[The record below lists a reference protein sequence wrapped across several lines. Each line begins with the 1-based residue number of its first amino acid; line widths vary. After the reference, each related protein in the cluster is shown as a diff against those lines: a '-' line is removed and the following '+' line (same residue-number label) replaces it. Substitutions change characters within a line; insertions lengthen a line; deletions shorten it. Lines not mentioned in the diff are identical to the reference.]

1 LAQLFPKWT
10 NYIGPGSA
18 AGALVLLCVVVG
30 FFWFY
35 GSPKFTEVGY
45 RPVQPVNY
53 SHKLHAGDLGIDCRY
68 CHTSVE
74 YSERA
79 NVPPTAT
86 CMNCHKLVKPSTE
99 KMMPVSDSWKNDMPI
114 HWIRVNDIPD
124 FAYFDHSMHI
134 TAGVGCIECHG
145 NIAEMEVV
153 KQAKPLSMGWCLDC
167 HRNPEPSLRPLD
179 QITNMNWV
187 MPENQLEVGKLLRT
201 ERNINP
207 PTDCSG
213 CHR

>member
-1 LAQLFPKWT
+1 MAQIFPKWT

-18 AGALVLLCVVVG
+18 VVSVVGLCAVVG

-35 GSPKFTEVGY
+35 GSPKFTDVGY

-74 YSERA
+74 YSSRA
-79 NVPPTAT
+79 NVPPMAT
-86 CMNCHKLVKPSTE
+86 CMNCHTLVKP
-99 KMMPVSDSWKNDMPI
+99 DSPKLTGFMENWKNDMPI
-114 HWIRVNDIPD
+114 QWTRVNDIPD

-134 TAGVGCIECHG
+134 TTGVGCIECHG

-167 HRNPEPSLRPLD
+167 HRAPEMALRPLD
-179 QITNMNWV
+179 QVTNMNWV
-187 MPENQLEVGKLLRT
+187 TPENQPEIGKLLRS
-201 ERNINP
+201 ERKINP
-207 PTDCSG
+207 PTECSG

>member
-1 LAQLFPKWT
+1 MAQLFPKWT
-10 NYIGPGSA
+10 NYIGPVSA
-18 AGALVLLCVVVG
+18 VLSVVLLALLTA

-35 GSPKFTEVGY
+35 GSPKYTDVGY
-45 RPVQPVNY
+45 RPDQPIDY

-74 YSERA
+74 YSDRA
-79 NVPPTAT
+79 NVPPMHT
-86 CMNCHKLVKPSTE
+86 CMNCHTLVKP
-99 KMMPVSDSWKNDMPI
+99 DSPKLTLLQANWKNDMPI
-114 HWIRVNDIPD
+114 KWTRVNDIPD

-153 KQAKPLSMGWCLDC
+153 TLSKPLSMSWCLDC
-167 HRNPEPSLRPLD
+167 HRSPEMALRPLD
-179 QITNMNWV
+179 QVTNMDWV
-187 MPENQLEVGKLLRT
+187 PPADQPEIGKLLRAQ
-201 ERNINP
+201 RNINP

>member
-10 NYIGPGSA
+10 NYLGPG
-18 AGALVLLCVVVG
+18 GALGAVVLIATGTG

-35 GSPKFTEVGY
+35 GSPKFTDVGY
-45 RPVQPVNY
+45 RPVQPVAY

-74 YSERA
+74 YGDRA
-79 NVPPTAT
+79 NVPPMAT
-86 CMNCHKLVKPSTE
+86 CMNCHTLVKP
-99 KMMPVSDSWKNDMPI
+99 DSPKLVVFQEHWKNDMPI
-114 HWIRVNDIPD
+114 QWTRVNDIPD

-134 TAGVGCIECHG
+134 TAGVGCVECHG
-145 NIAEMEVV
+145 NVAEMEVV
-153 KQAKPLSMGWCLDC
+153 ALSQPLSMGFCLDC
-167 HRNPEPSLRPLD
+167 HRNPENALRPLN
-179 QITNMNWV
+179 QVTNMDWV
-187 MPENQLEVGKLLRT
+187 APENQPEIGKLLRA

-207 PTDCSG
+207 PIDCSG